1 MIKGT
6 YEIIRQCTVEGEETR
21 SPETDN
27 VASQQF
33 RASPLLKTRGLH
45 VRNFQQAWP
54 FAAEGSIFLSTSLFP
69 LAQSRSCVLI

>member
-6 YEIIRQCTVEGEETR
+6 DETVRQCTVEGEERR

-33 RASPLLKTRGLH
+33 QASPLLRTRGLH
-45 VRNFQQAWP
+45 AQNFQQA
-54 FAAEGSIFLSTSLFP
+54 
-69 LAQSRSCVLI
+69 